1 MAKVTF
7 EVFCEQCGEKVGL
20 NRSICPNCAAKL
32 GDIECP
38 NCRHVGPVSAFG
50 EGCPNCHYSP
60 FQELKEKPFK
70 RKERVRMAGDGV
82 VSKVFVRLFHFGINV
97 NILLYLF
104 SSFLFVLLFLYIV
117 YG

>member
-1 MAKVTF
+1 
-7 EVFCEQCGEKVGL
+7 
-20 NRSICPNCAAKL
+20 
-32 GDIECP
+32 
-38 NCRHVGPVSAFG
+38 
-50 EGCPNCHYSP
+50 
-60 FQELKEKPFK
+60 
-70 RKERVRMAGDGV
+70 MAGDGV

>member
-1 MAKVTF
+1 MAKVNF

-20 NRSICPNCAAKL
+20 NRSVCPNCAAKL

-70 RKERVRMAGDGV
+70 RKERARMISGRAA
-82 VSKVFVRLFHFGINV
+82 SKTFVRLFHFGINID
-97 NILLYLF
+97 ILLYLF
-104 SSFLFVLLFLYIV
+104 SSFLFVILFLYIV